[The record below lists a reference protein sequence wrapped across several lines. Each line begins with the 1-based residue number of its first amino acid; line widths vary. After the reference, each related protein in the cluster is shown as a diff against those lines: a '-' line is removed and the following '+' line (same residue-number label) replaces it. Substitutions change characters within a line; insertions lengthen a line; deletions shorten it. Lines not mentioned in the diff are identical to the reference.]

1 MDMTKLLYVIP
12 PWKPTRTHNMKPSYL
27 RLRAV
32 FQDRARTQWEVFV
45 SRDSMGLGW
54 ITLNQPGDYDVIAFK
69 NVKYAVRDYD
79 FNKDQVLRNWIVLN
93 LCIRTRKGRMALIN
107 QLIEK
112 AINWFME
119 HPEHRNI
126 CIPRMI
132 VFKENDRELS
142 YSYEMINGDS
152 TKDVCESVGCETILN
167 QPIYTTKGIFKSPVA
182 GGATPQPRQGGRRGH
197 EEEEQ
202 PSDDDDDD
210 DDRSVSPLGDNLVFS
225 SGRGFP

>member
-1 MDMTKLLYVIP
+1 
-12 PWKPTRTHNMKPSYL
+12 
-27 RLRAV
+27 
-32 FQDRARTQWEVFV
+32 
-45 SRDSMGLGW
+45 MGLGW
-54 ITLNQPGDYDVIAFK
+54 ITLNQPGDYDVYAFK

-152 TKDVCESVGCETILN
+152 TKDVCESVGCETVLN
-167 QPIYTTKGIFKSPVA
+167 QPIYTTKGIFKSPVR
-182 GGATPQPRQGGRRGH
+182 GGTTLPLTHSFG
-197 EEEEQ
+197 
-202 PSDDDDDD
+202 SSDDDD
-210 DDRSVSPLGDNLVFS
+210 DDRSVSPLGDNLVFRQGGVS
-225 SGRGFP
+225 